1 LLASTPLALMCA
13 ASPAKA
19 VRDGPPAEVDPISP
33 FTLDDVTEDNGWKQ
47 LDSGLAFKV
56 TKVGAGDA
64 AKGIFDKVEKF
75 QPFPFVLVQY
85 TAYKPNGKPF
95 ASTVAERRP
104 YSYQVGIRQEI
115 QDEDGAVM
123 SMVVGERRQFVVGP
137 EIFFKRKLFGNLVP
151 QNEECLLVDVELLS
165 LQPY

>member
-1 LLASTPLALMCA
+1 MINSSLSLELERCSESA
-13 ASPAKA
+13 AA
-19 VRDGPPAEVDPISP
+19 G
-33 FTLDDVTEDNGWKQ
+33 
-47 LDSGLAFKV
+47 
-56 TKVGAGDA
+56 GAPSER
-64 AKGIFDKVEKF
+64 VC
-75 QPFPFVLVQY
+75 LVVH
-85 TAYKPNGKPF
+85 AIMAP
-95 ASTVAERRP
+95 
-104 YSYQVGIRQEI
+104 QVGIRQEI